1 MEEALKRRLG
11 AAVLSPPTAIHGIK
25 LARAG
30 LVTRTARRAFE
41 HPGREPTGS
50 ISSSCPS
57 FRSATRPSRLTT
69 TTRPPLWLRGVERRR
84 QVARFLTGD
93 RPRTLELACNDAM
106 VSASLASDGAHATAI
121 DLSLEHVDPRARAS
135 GVQLVAANAERL
147 PFDEGQFDCVFSYNA
162 FEHFGDPRAVLSE
175 ALRVV
180 RPTGTLYFLFGP
192 LYRAAYG
199 LHAFHAITVPFCHY
213 LWERSVLEGHV
224 TREGLGRINF
234 ETLNEWTLQQFRD
247 LWAEWQPWAGRIA
260 YREIPELR
268 GMELVRAHPSCFRD
282 QADRFED
289 LLVAILEVGLR
300 RTVRPLESAGP
311 SGRQLPQPSTT

>member
-1 MEEALKRRLG
+1 MEEALKRRLR
-11 AAVLSPPTAIHGIK
+11 AVLPPTAIHGIK

-41 HPGREPTGS
+41 NAGREPHSLDPDLLPVLQEGYPTV
-50 ISSSCPS
+50 
-57 FRSATRPSRLTT
+57 
-69 TTRPPLWLRGVERRR
+69 PPYHYDPASLWLRGVERRR

-93 RPRTLELACNDAM
+93 PPRTLELACNDAM
-106 VSASLASDGAHATAI
+106 VSASLARDGAHATAI

-162 FEHFGDPRAVLSE
+162 FEHFGDPRAVLAE

-213 LWERSVLEGHV
+213 LWEHSVLEGHV

-247 LWAEWQPWAGRIA
+247 LWAEWQPWAERIA
-260 YREIPELR
+260 YRGIPSSAEWSWCALTR
-268 GMELVRAHPSCFRD
+268 RAS
-282 QADRFED
+282 AT
-289 LLVAILEVGLR
+289 R
-300 RTVRPLESAGP
+300 RTGSRIFSSRSSRWV
-311 SGRQLPQPSTT
+311 

>member
-1 MEEALKRRLG
+1 MKEALKRRLR
-11 AAVLSPPTAIHGIK
+11 AVLPRPRYTASRLHA
-25 LARAG
+25 LVWSRAPRAG
-30 LVTRTARRAFE
+30 RSSMRDASR
-41 HPGREPTGS
+41 TGS
-50 ISSSCPS
+50 LPSSCPS
-57 FRSATRPSRLTT
+57 FRSATRPSRLTS
-69 TTRPPLWLRGVERRR
+69 TTRPRCGCAASSAVDRSHASSRRPTTHPRARLPRRDGQRDPGPRRR
-84 QVARFLTGD
+84 
-93 RPRTLELACNDAM
+93 
-106 VSASLASDGAHATAI
+106 ATAI
-121 DLSLEHVDPRARAS
+121 DLSLEHVDPRARAR

-162 FEHFGDPRAVLSE
+162 FEHFGDPRAVLAE

-180 RPTGTLYFLFGP
+180 RPTGALYFLFGP

-213 LWERSVLEGHV
+213 RWERSVLAGHV
-224 TREGLGRINF
+224 AREGLGRIDL

-247 LWAEWQPWAGRIA
+247 LWAEWQPWAQRIA

-289 LLVAILEVGLR
+289 LLVAVLEVGLR

-311 SGRQLPQPSTT
+311 SRRQAPHPTTT